1 MSKNKIILLCFYSC
15 LIQISCRFFICPE
28 TQTSPSALDNTDF
41 YLPKVEYDI
50 NSINPVII
58 LNKVLI
64 NNHKKGGES
73 TKEYYDDSKFC
84 PANYVVAKKE
94 ELETIIEYLGDNA
107 FQNLWT
113 QKALI

>member
-41 YLPKVEYDI
+41 SLPKVQYDI
-50 NSINPVII
+50 NSVNPVII
-58 LNKVLI
+58 SNKVLI

-84 PANYVVAKKE
+84 PANYVVA
-94 ELETIIEYLGDNA
+94 
-107 FQNLWT
+107 
-113 QKALI
+113 

>member
-15 LIQISCRFFICPE
+15 LIQISCRFFKCTE
-28 TQTSPSALDNTDF
+28 SEESPSALNNTDF
-41 YLPKVEYDI
+41 SLSKVNFDI
-50 NSINPVII
+50 NSLNPVII
-58 LNKVLI
+58 SDKVLI